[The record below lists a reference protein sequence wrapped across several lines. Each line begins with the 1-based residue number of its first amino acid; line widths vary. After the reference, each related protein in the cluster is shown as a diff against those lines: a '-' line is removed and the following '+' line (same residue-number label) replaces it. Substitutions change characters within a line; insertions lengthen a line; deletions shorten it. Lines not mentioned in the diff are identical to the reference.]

1 VNILVSGCKGGIG
14 KALYDHYAKEGEC
27 ITGISRNDVD
37 ITDWEGMSSFF
48 SEKITD
54 NFDLVL
60 HCAAKN
66 LVMRFDKTSHS
77 AFKEIIDCN
86 TIGTFNLLKCVIP
99 HVVTGGSIVLFSSL
113 SAFSP
118 RIGQSAYATSKAAL
132 SGLVK
137 VLAQELLA
145 SEKYIFLIAPGLVE
159 TGMPQKMMSSPVLS
173 TAIDRIPMRRTC
185 TITEIINT
193 INYVKRTPYFSGQ
206 TVHLNGVYDLI

>member
-1 VNILVSGCKGGIG
+1 LC
-14 KALYDHYAKEGEC
+14 DHYASEGNAV
-27 ITGISRNDVD
+27 TGISREEVD
-37 ITDWEGMSSFF
+37 ITDWEKMQSYF
-48 SEKITD
+48 SNRIKD

-66 LVMRFDKTSHS
+66 LVMRFEKTSYS
-77 AFKEIIDCN
+77 AFREIIDCN
-86 TIGTFNLLKCVIP
+86 TIGTFNLLKCVVP
-99 HVVTGGSIVLFSSL
+99 RVVTGGSIVLFSSS

-145 SEKYIFLIAPGLVE
+145 SGKYIFLIAPGLVE
-159 TGMPQKMMSSPVLS
+159 TGMPQKMMSDSVLS

-193 INYVKRTPYFSGQ
+193 IDYVRKTPYLSGQ
-206 TVHLNGVYDLI
+206 TIHLNGVYNLI